1 MKNSKLK
8 ILGIQTMNINEMK
21 NTNGGCHNDKQLR
34 SLLQELYKADL
45 MGDQKRV
52 SEIITQFNKRYDE
65 VCPN

>member
-1 MKNSKLK
+1 
-8 ILGIQTMNINEMK
+8 MNINEMK

-34 SLLQELYKADL
+34 SLLQELYQADL